1 MAMKVSGAGG
11 KRGIQQNADMNVT
24 PFVDVMLVLLI
35 IFMVAAPLATTAVK
49 VDARPNKPASGVTC
63 DPTYVSIAQ
72 DGYYVSGRRSS
83 IPTLAG
89 DVARSLGSAR
99 PTEETIVIHGD
110 RGVDYGRLMRVVNTL
125 KAHGYNKFGLLAESA
140 PGVV

>member
-49 VDARPNKPASGVTC
+49 VDAPVNKPTTRIVDQS
-63 DPTYVSIAQ
+63 TYVSIAA
-72 DGYYVSGRRSS
+72 DAYYVSGRKSS
-83 IPTLAG
+83 IATLAD
-89 DVARSLGSAR
+89 DVARSLGSPK
-99 PTEETIVIHGD
+99 PTTEAIIIRAD
-110 RGVDYGRLMRVVNTL
+110 RQVDYARFMGVINTL
-125 KAHGYNKFGLLAESA
+125 KAHGYNKLSLVAENA
-140 PGVV
+140 PDAV